1 MNAGHSQG
9 FKGLNEEVVMWK
21 VPLYK
26 KILHFFPQILSVKI
40 GDSRLKTME
49 TGASMIR
56 GVSTINRERCF
67 SSCQKCGTKI
77 IL

>member
-56 GVSTINRERCF
+56 GVSTINKEKCF
-67 SSCQKCGTKI
+67 CLVKSVGQRFFI
-77 IL
+77 

>member
-21 VPLYK
+21 VPSYK
-26 KILHFFPQILSVKI
+26 KVLHFFPQILSVKI

-67 SSCQKCGTKI
+67 LSCQKCGTKI
-77 IL
+77 IF

>member
-1 MNAGHSQG
+1 MKEWLCEK
-9 FKGLNEEVVMWK
+9 FLC
-21 VPLYK
+21 
-26 KILHFFPQILSVKI
+26 IRRFCFFFPQILSVKI

-67 SSCQKCGTKI
+67 LSCQKCGTKI
-77 IL
+77 IF

>member
-1 MNAGHSQG
+1 MK
-9 FKGLNEEVVMWK
+9 KGLYEK
-21 VPLYK
+21 FLC
-26 KILHFFPQILSVKI
+26 IRRFCFFFSPQILSVKI

-67 SSCQKCGTKI
+67 LSCQKCGTKI
-77 IL
+77 IF